1 MRFPFQKAAT
11 ATTQLRQPTPSPIP
25 EIPGAQIAAVYHG
38 SRIAGDFYDMIAL
51 GDNRFLFVLIDIAG
65 EKDSGQAIAAIVQ
78 DEFRARAPELFRGDD
93 INEAEAV
100 SDLTL
105 HLNRVILDSAGGVR
119 CTPAFVAS
127 YNESLGVVFYCN
139 AGHTPGTLRDSA
151 GTWELGATG
160 LPLGLFS
167 HAIHD
172 AQVSTLEQGAALVLV
187 SKGLIESRAG
197 RKEFGF
203 DRVKQVVESAKRD
216 SAQELC
222 ANVMEAVYKFTGKP
236 PRHDDVTT
244 LALLRAAQ
252 KKAVSAF

>member
-1 MRFPFQKAAT
+1 MRLPFQKAT
-11 ATTQLRQPTPSPIP
+11 AVAQYRQPTPSPIP
-25 EIPGAQIAAVYHG
+25 EIPGAEIAAVYHG
-38 SRIAGDFYDMIAL
+38 TRIAGDFYDMIAL
-51 GDNRFLFVLIDIAG
+51 GDTRFAFVLIDVAG
-65 EKDSGQAIAAIVQ
+65 EKDSGQAIAATVQ
-78 DEFRARAPELFRGDD
+78 DEFRGRAPELLSGDD

-100 SDLTL
+100 SELTL
-105 HLNRVILDSAGGVR
+105 HLNRVILEAAGGVR

-151 GTWELGATG
+151 GVWELGATG

-172 AQVSTLEQGAALVLV
+172 AQVSTLEQGAALLLV
-187 SKGLIESRAG
+187 SRGLIESRAG

-203 DRVKQVVESAKRD
+203 ERVKQVLQGANCGT
-216 SAQELC
+216 AQELC
-222 ANVMEAVYKFTGKP
+222 AQIMEAVYQFTGKP

-244 LALLRAAQ
+244 LALKRAAKIQ
-252 KKAVSAF
+252 AAGMR

>member
-1 MRFPFQKAAT
+1 MRLPFQKVAT
-11 ATTQLRQPTPSPIP
+11 ATQYRQPTPCPTP
-25 EIPGAQIAAVYHG
+25 EIPGAEIAAVYHG

-51 GDNRFLFVLIDIAG
+51 GDNRFLFLLIDIAG
-65 EKDSGQAIAAIVQ
+65 EKESGQAIAATVQ
-78 DEFRARAPELFRGDD
+78 DEFRARVPDLFRGDD

-105 HLNRVILDSAGGVR
+105 HLNRVILETAGGVR

-139 AGHTPGTLRDSA
+139 AGHTPATLRDSA
-151 GTWELGATG
+151 GVWELGATG

-172 AQVSTLEQGAALVLV
+172 AQVSTLEQGAALILV

-197 RKEFGF
+197 RKEYGLE
-203 DRVKQVVESAKRD
+203 RVKQALKDARCA
-216 SAQELC
+216 SAQDLC
-222 ANVMEAVYKFTGKP
+222 AQVMESVYQFTGKP

-244 LALLRAAQ
+244 LALLRAA
-252 KKAVSAF
+252 KAKAGQIG

>member
-11 ATTQLRQPTPSPIP
+11 AVQFRQPTPSPIP
-25 EIPGAQIAAVYHG
+25 EIPGAEIAAVYHG
-38 SRIAGDFYDMIAL
+38 TRVAGDFYDMIAL
-51 GDNRFLFVLIDIAG
+51 GDNRFLFLMIDVAG
-65 EKDSGQAIAAIVQ
+65 EKESGQAIAATVQ
-78 DEFRARAPELFRGDD
+78 DEFRARAPELFRSED

-127 YNESLGVVFYCN
+127 YNETLGVVFYCN
-139 AGHTPGTLRDSA
+139 AGHTPATLRDSA

-203 DRVKQVVESAKRD
+203 DRVKQVVEAAKRD

-222 ANVMEAVYKFTGKP
+222 AQVMEAVYRFTGKP

-252 KKAVSAF
+252 KTAASVSL

>member
-1 MRFPFQKAAT
+1 MRLPFQKAAT
-11 ATTQLRQPTPSPIP
+11 ATQYRQPTPCPTP
-25 EIPGAQIAAVYHG
+25 EIPGAEIAAVYHG

-51 GDNRFLFVLIDIAG
+51 GDNRFLFVLVDIAG
-65 EKDSGQAIAAIVQ
+65 EKDSGQDIAATVQ
-78 DEFRARAPELFRGDD
+78 DEFRTRVPEIFRAED

-105 HLNRVILDSAGGVR
+105 HLNRVILEAAGGVR

-127 YNESLGVVFYCN
+127 YNETLGVVFYCN
-139 AGHTPGTLRDSA
+139 AGHTPATLRDSA
-151 GTWELGATG
+151 GVWELGATG

-187 SKGLIESRAG
+187 SKGLIESKAG

-203 DRVKQVVESAKRD
+203 DRVKQVIESAKRD

-222 ANVMEAVYKFTGKP
+222 AQVMEAVYRFTGKP

-252 KKAVSAF
+252 QKAASAS